1 MAMRTAKKEKERKK
15 IGTAREKKTFMHS
28 YVSLFLVRAFFAATA
43 RLWRVLGSTYFHSK
57 LKNWLIERGGTGKN
71 EKKFGEAWLLFL
83 SDNFV
88 AAAAA
93 LYCWLRFLVVLY
105 IQSLYFCSVS
115 RNVWLRV
122 NVVRVMLGPYS
133 WQLMINKSMQ
143 RWGAMKYHAHF
154 TYRGARDYISIH
166 I

>member
-1 MAMRTAKKEKERKK
+1 MRIAKKEKRKK
-15 IGTAREKKTFMHS
+15 ENRNCEKKKTFMHS
-28 YVSLFLVRAFFAATA
+28 HLSLFFVRAFFAATA

-71 EKKFGEAWLLFL
+71 EKKFGEARLLFL

-105 IQSLYFCSVS
+105 IQSLYFCSIS

-122 NVVRVMLGPYS
+122 NVVRFMLGPYS

-143 RWGAMKYHAHF
+143 RRGAMKYHAHF
-154 TYRGARDYISIH
+154 T
-166 I
+166 